1 MSETLLQI
9 KDLDVIR
16 GGILVLRNINIY
28 IKRGEVV
35 ALIGPNGAGKSTL
48 FGSLMG
54 LYKFAKGSIGFAGK
68 QIHGKQIH
76 GKQIREIS
84 KQICL
89 IPQELATFPF
99 LTVFENLWIA
109 KGASRQKVLKDEI
122 FDLFPVL
129 YERRNQEACTLSGG
143 ERQML
148 ALGIG
153 LVRKSELIMLDEPT
167 LGLAP
172 IMVGLILDT
181 IKKINKNLNL
191 PILISEQ
198 TPRVLDISDRVYVI
212 EGGEIRLQGKAEDL
226 KKDEKIRKVYLGMQV

>member
-9 KDLDVIR
+9 RDLDVIR
-16 GGILVLRNINIY
+16 GGVLVLRNISLD
-28 IKRGEVV
+28 IKRGEIV

-54 LYKFAKGSIGFAGK
+54 LYKFPKGSIEFAGK
-68 QIHGKQIH
+68 KIHVE
-76 GKQIREIS
+76 QIREIS

-109 KGASRQKVLKDEI
+109 KGVSKQKVINDEI
-122 FDLFPVL
+122 FELFPVL
-129 YERRNQEACTLSGG
+129 FERRNQEACTLSGG
-143 ERQML
+143 QRQML
-148 ALGIG
+148 ALGMG
-153 LVRKSELIMLDEPT
+153 LVRKSDLVMLDEPT

-181 IKKINKNLNL
+181 IKKISKNLDL
-191 PILISEQ
+191 SILISEQ
-198 TPRVLDISDRVYVI
+198 TPRILDISDRVYVI

-226 KKDEKIRKVYLGMQV
+226 KKDEKIRKVYLGVQL

>member
-9 KDLDVIR
+9 KDLNVIR
-16 GGILVLRNINIY
+16 GGILVLRNINLD
-28 IKRGEVV
+28 IKRGEIV
-35 ALIGPNGAGKSTL
+35 ALLGPNGAGKSTL

-54 LYKFAKGSIGFAGK
+54 LYKFAKGSIEFA
-68 QIHGKQIH
+68 GKQIH
-76 GKQIREIS
+76 GKQIREIN

-89 IPQELATFPF
+89 TPQEFATFPF

-109 KGASRQKVLKDEI
+109 KGSSRQKVLKDEV
-122 FDLFPVL
+122 FNLFPVL
-129 YERRNQEACTLSGG
+129 HERRNQEACTLSGG

-153 LVRKSELIMLDEPT
+153 FVRKSELIMLDEPT

-172 IMVGLILDT
+172 IMVARILDT
-181 IKKINKNLNL
+181 IKKISKNFNL
-191 PILISEQ
+191 SILISEQ